1 MYFVYSGTNPF
12 ENSDLTLKSSIDD
25 FIYESIF
32 VNHIN
37 LKKYPSIKREFFL
50 DKNDDY
56 ETIAFFNNEIDV
68 ILENLNNYLKE
79 FSEDNL
85 FEEKK
90 TLKDL
95 IFIMQDTKKI
105 MKICILFIKN

>member
-95 IFIMQDTKKI
+95 IFIMQDTKKNNENLYI
-105 MKICILFIKN
+105 IY

>member
-37 LKKYPSIKREFFL
+37 LKKYPSIKREFFQI
-50 DKNDDY
+50 K
-56 ETIAFFNNEIDV
+56 
-68 ILENLNNYLKE
+68 
-79 FSEDNL
+79 
-85 FEEKK
+85 
-90 TLKDL
+90 
-95 IFIMQDTKKI
+95 MMI
-105 MKICILFIKN
+105 MKQLHFSTMKQMLSQKI